1 MTREVRFAAVS
12 GCADRYGKI
21 LMSQPAKLQEP
32 TMEEILASI
41 RRIIAED
48 DLRPPPPPPPPA
60 KPALAEAAPI
70 PAAAESAPR
79 HDMVDGFDDPEVSNI
94 AANDVFE
101 QRESPWRPEEGI
113 GGTAD
118 AMRDPAV
125 QDADLEVVKPA
136 AFLDSLKFAAAQSE
150 PAPPEPARDLPS
162 LELPRPPRF
171 EALRSEVAKAE
182 LAKLELARSEFA
194 RAEAAKSDSGR
205 PDHARPDIAR
215 PDIAPKLELPKFELP
230 RRDATRVESARPES
244 QDSKRTDSKRADSMR
259 PEPAKPDSMR
269 PEPAKPPA
277 ATPPLLRAAEDGL
290 LSPRTTAAVDLAFNT
305 LAQTVLV
312 QNSRTLEDL
321 VREMLKPMLKAWLD
335 DNLPGLVERIV
346 RAEIE
351 RVARG
356 RS

>member
-12 GCADRYGKI
+12 GCVDRDGKI

-48 DLRPPPPPPPPA
+48 DLRPSPPPPA
-60 KPALAEAAPI
+60 PLAPPTPAETAPA
-70 PAAAESAPR
+70 PAAAESAPL
-79 HDMVDGFDDPEVSNI
+79 HELVDGFDDPEVSNV

-101 QRESPWRPEEGI
+101 QDESPWRPDEGVA
-113 GGTAD
+113 GAAD
-118 AMRDPAV
+118 TTREPGAEDV
-125 QDADLEVVKPA
+125 GLDA
-136 AFLDSLKFAAAQSE
+136 
-150 PAPPEPARDLPS
+150 PEPAASLEPPRSAATQPEPAVESARPEPAKDLPS
-162 LELPRPPRF
+162 REPPRPPRF
-171 EALRSEVAKAE
+171 EPLRSEVAKADF
-182 LAKLELARSEFA
+182 ARPDPARS
-194 RAEAAKSDSGR
+194 
-205 PDHARPDIAR
+205 DHARPEIGR
-215 PDIAPKLELPKFELP
+215 PDLPRPESKPESPKFELP
-230 RRDATRVESARPES
+230 RRESARPES
-244 QDSKRTDSKRADSMR
+244 QDAMRSESVRPDSMR
-259 PEPAKPDSMR
+259 PDSMR
-269 PEPAKPPA
+269 PESAKSPAEA
-277 ATPPLLRAAEDGL
+277 ASALRAAEDGL

-321 VREMLKPMLKAWLD
+321 VREMLKPMLRAWLD
-335 DNLPGLVERIV
+335 DNLPGLVERLV

>member
-12 GCADRYGKI
+12 GCVDRDGKI

-48 DLRPPPPPPPPA
+48 DLRPPPPPPASPA
-60 KPALAEAAPI
+60 PAETAPV
-70 PAAAESAPR
+70 PAAAESAPQ
-79 HDMVDGFDDPEVSNI
+79 HEWVDGFDDPEVSDV

-101 QRESPWRPEEGI
+101 QRESPWRGDEGVA
-113 GGTAD
+113 GAAD
-118 AMRDPAV
+118 TTRDPAAE
-125 QDADLEVVKPA
+125 DADLDAPEPA
-136 AFLDSLKFAAAQSE
+136 ASLDPPRFAATQPE
-150 PAPPEPARDLPS
+150 PAVESARSEPARDLPS
-162 LELPRPPRF
+162 RESPRQPRF
-171 EALRSEVAKAE
+171 EPLRSEVAKADS
-182 LAKLELARSEFA
+182 RS
-194 RAEAAKSDSGR
+194 
-205 PDHARPDIAR
+205 DIAR
-215 PDIAPKLELPKFELP
+215 PDLPRPELPKPELPKFELP
-230 RRDATRVESARPES
+230 RREAPRWEAARPDSHDAMRSES
-244 QDSKRTDSKRADSMR
+244 VT
-259 PEPAKPDSMR
+259 

-277 ATPPLLRAAEDGL
+277 AAASALRAAEDGL

-321 VREMLKPMLKAWLD
+321 VREMLKPMLRAWLD
-335 DNLPGLVERIV
+335 DNLPGLVERLV

-351 RVARG
+351 RVSRG